1 MVSSDV
7 ISRVG
12 RLYEQCGVCIWV
24 DGWIKEKLM
33 RSRGCAKTSNN
44 GHVNYNVAQG
54 NELVIFSLGKY
65 FRSIFFSFFFFRG
78 FSFIRR
84 FRIDYAHV
92 KREKSLSFSLFLKIS
107 SSI

>member
-1 MVSSDV
+1 
-7 ISRVG
+7 
-12 RLYEQCGVCIWV
+12 
-24 DGWIKEKLM
+24 M

-65 FRSIFFSFFFFRG
+65 FRSIFFSFFFFRR

-92 KREKSLSFSLFLKIS
+92 KREKSLSLSLSQNKLFDIIRLKIRIS
-107 SSI
+107 RS

>member
-12 RLYEQCGVCIWV
+12 RLYEQCGVCVWV

-33 RSRGCAKTSNN
+33 RSRDCAKTSNN

-65 FRSIFFSFFFFRG
+65 FRSIFFSFFFFPWI
-78 FSFIRR
+78 FI
-84 FRIDYAHV
+84 HT
-92 KREKSLSFSLFLKIS
+92 SIS
-107 SSI
+107 YRLRAR

>member
-65 FRSIFFSFFFFRG
+65 FRSIFFSFFFSVDFHSYVDFVSITRTLKE
-78 FSFIRR
+78 
-84 FRIDYAHV
+84 
-92 KREKSLSFSLFLKIS
+92 KRVSLSLSFSK
-107 SSI
+107 

>member
-12 RLYEQCGVCIWV
+12 RLYEQCGVCVWV

-65 FRSIFFSFFFFRG
+65 FRSIFFSFFFSVDFHSYVD
-78 FSFIRR
+78 FVSITLKE
-84 FRIDYAHV
+84 
-92 KREKSLSFSLFLKIS
+92 KRVSLSLSFSFSK
-107 SSI
+107 

>member
-1 MVSSDV
+1 
-7 ISRVG
+7 
-12 RLYEQCGVCIWV
+12 
-24 DGWIKEKLM
+24 M
-33 RSRGCAKTSNN
+33 RSRGWAKTSNN

-92 KREKSLSFSLFLKIS
+92 EREKSLSFSLSLSQNKLFDIIRLKIRIS
-107 SSI
+107 RS